1 MKDVPTPDL
10 PYPGLLLARLVCATT
25 LGAGSVLAWAPWS
38 QPWIAP
44 LVYGALYVCLALP
57 GRPAVIAALALAFG
71 LAQHATG
78 HGWIYTALVDKAGLS
93 VPFALL
99 SASIFMLYLASF
111 MALPAYLW
119 ARLFL
124 RDGTSTRLP
133 GMVTA
138 AALAALWTTGEWARG
153 HLFNGFSSLS
163 MGYAW
168 LDTPLAGVLP
178 LTGLHGLGL
187 GAYAFCFGWIPAI
200 EQLIRRRPWPAA
212 LLSVGLICALV
223 SGQWGRSMPW
233 IAAEG
238 EPMSFRLIQTAV
250 RQKDKFE
257 PTAVPGQIDELT
269 QRIVEEPASL
279 ILIPETAFPVFFHQ
293 LPAGVIDELSRFSR
307 LHQSHLF
314 VGIARMGSRQEGHN
328 GLLHIRPDSSRLQ
341 FLDKALLMPF
351 GEYSP
356 AGFQW
361 FSRRV
366 HFALKDLV
374 PGAPG
379 QQAFVVHSHRI
390 AALICHEDSAN
401 WLARRRARDAGVL
414 LNPSNLAWFERSAA
428 IPQGLAM
435 ARVRALE
442 TGRPILRVANGGV
455 TAHIDHH
462 GEIVAQLPPRD
473 MGNLKGLVQPVQG
486 STPYSRSG
494 DTPALAACCI
504 TFLVASGGR
513 RNRTRGPRTQG

>member
-1 MKDVPTPDL
+1 MSAHHP
-10 PYPGLLLARLVCATT
+10 PYPVVFLACLVCASA

-38 QPWIAP
+38 QPWITP
-44 LVYGALYVCLALP
+44 LVYGALYVCLALC
-57 GRPAVIAALALAFG
+57 GRPIMVAALALAFG
-71 LAQHATG
+71 LAQHGTG
-78 HGWIYTALVDKAGLS
+78 HGWIFTALVDKAGLS
-93 VPFALL
+93 VAFALL

-124 RDGTSTRLP
+124 RGGTPARLP
-133 GMVTA
+133 GVAAA
-138 AALAALWTTGEWARG
+138 AALAALWATGEWARG

-187 GAYAFCFGWIPAI
+187 GAYALCFGWIPAV
-200 EQLIRRRPWPAA
+200 EHLIRRNPWPAI
-212 LLSVGLICALV
+212 LLTVGLICTFV
-223 SGQWGRSMPW
+223 SGQWGSSMPW
-233 IAAEG
+233 IVAEG

-250 RQKDKFE
+250 RPKDKFE
-257 PTAVPGQIDELT
+257 PTAIPGQIDELT
-269 QRIVEEPASL
+269 TRMMEEPASL
-279 ILIPETAFPVFFHQ
+279 ILAPETALPVFFHQ
-293 LPAGVIDELSRFSR
+293 LPAGVVDKLSHFSSR
-307 LHQSHLF
+307 HHSHLF
-314 VGIARMGSRQEGHN
+314 VGVARMGSRQEGHN
-328 GLLHIRPDSSRLQ
+328 GLLHIRPDSAQLQ

-361 FSRRV
+361 FSKRV
-366 HFALKDLV
+366 HFALKDLA

-379 QQAFVVHSHRI
+379 QQAFVVRDHQI

-401 WLARRRARDAGVL
+401 WLARRRARDASVL
-414 LNPSNLAWFERSAA
+414 LNPSNLAWFEHSAA

-462 GEIVAQLPPRD
+462 GEIMGQLPTD
-473 MGNLKGLVQPVQG
+473 GIGVLKGLVQPVQG
-486 STPYSRSG
+486 TTPYSRIG
-494 DTPALAACCI
+494 DAPALAACCI
-504 TFLVASGGR
+504 TFLVAAGR
-513 RNRTRGPRTQG
+513 QMRRRDLRTRG